1 MYNLPTICFGV
12 KKMKLVAITGS
23 IGCGK
28 TTLAGL
34 VRELGYVVYDV
45 DGWTRALYR
54 KRDFIKLILK
64 SFPEVNEN
72 GKVNKRKLRNLVF
85 ENSNELKR
93 LEELV
98 HPFLIKRFF
107 NIIHRNCRY
116 DDIFFIDAALILE
129 LGWDKYCDLVIVA
142 DVDKETQKQRVM
154 KRDNISAQD
163 FEKILAVQM
172 DNKEKIL
179 RSDVVIE
186 TDKPLGVLKTELLSI
201 IDEL

>member
-1 MYNLPTICFGV
+1 
-12 KKMKLVAITGS
+12 MKLVAITGS

-54 KRDFIKLILK
+54 KPGFVKLILQN
-64 SFPEVNEN
+64 FPDVNDG

-85 ENSNELKR
+85 ENKQELKR
-93 LEELV
+93 LEKLV
-98 HPFLIKRFF
+98 HPFLVKRFF
-107 NIIHRNCRY
+107 NTIHENCRY

-163 FEKILAVQM
+163 FEKILTAQM

-186 TDKPLGVLKTELLSI
+186 TDKPLGILKTELLSI